1 MSLFKACDWW
11 STICGADEEFDRGS
25 LAIANIDN
33 STEKSD
39 KIITGSLS
47 GILRIYIPQPIKQ
60 EDGSYSSF
68 RADDLLLEAQLKAP
82 IIQVAAGILSST
94 SSSLQLAVLHPYK
107 LSVFSI
113 SAVQGSVEHGTQ
125 SKLSLIYEHNLQR
138 HAFSLTI
145 GRFGGIQGKDM
156 ICIYCLDGTLCFFEQ
171 ERFSFSRYL
180 PNSLLP
186 GPTSYILKTDSFIT
200 VNGFSVESYRFQA
213 LASATDDSNENESS
227 GFKGKKVKPEWTYV
241 LEDTALDIAVV
252 EDKASSCLLILV
264 PIYLLK
270 PLLIMF
276 SEHHGYLLIL
286 IVTSN
291 QTLLVY
297 HETQLKWAVQ
307 LMFPPVSI
315 NRAFFTDI
323 KGILTMISEQGNL
336 SCCYL
341 GTEPSLFVSPLSEP
355 KEIDFKEAEEEMNR
369 LKRII
374 KSSNQNLL
382 GTQKLGNEISLSI
395 NVSNLLN
402 NGETSEIGDIEG
414 NSHSPFPSVPVKIN
428 LKCRTVVHDVRLMI
442 HVQLPLKVSQNVF
455 VFGSVIE
462 GSSAVVVVSLQS
474 PYPPPSLKITA
485 HAVFTNSYG
494 APRVIDAAALL
505 PFCVVAKPCP
515 PVKEAD
521 LKITIDINK
530 KPLLLTELFPDLNFD
545 NASYPGGAL
554 GIEFFSGSIVSIL
567 PSKNAQR
574 YRLQSDQLPVLWL
587 AVAELVR
594 RLQHKYRKEAD
605 NSKLQCSFTSV
616 LPLQEYF
623 KVIEDNFTNRQVI
636 HEVEDII
643 AHRSLQFRV
652 VQKRLLTKLKDS
664 TPTPLNNLDTLLE
677 ATHRQIM
684 SITETMDNHMKALE
698 ASSCALSCSTNLI
711 LLLVKLSVDIKE
723 DQFKFL
729 SACFSP
735 QVDLDSHQGWEE
747 KVNVSLIYLL
757 KNCLGKGSNETKFP
771 DAHLE
776 PLKDVSKL
784 KKHITM
790 VLDKIMKNI
799 ELNLGES
806 YVDVSQYNANE
817 SDDMTLPEGM
827 RYVDNTHDRPVS
839 ASAKSMSEDVSN
851 GNVDETDYQLPNE
864 DYATTF
870 DELDDNEEMII

>member
-252 EDKASSCLLILV
+252 EDKASSCLLILGERF
-264 PIYLLK
+264 LTGLNSHGS
-270 PLLIMF
+270 LNF
-276 SEHHGYLLIL
+276 SKKLSFTPRCFTCYREEHHGYLLIL

-806 YVDVSQYNANE
+806 YVD
-817 SDDMTLPEGM
+817 
-827 RYVDNTHDRPVS
+827 
-839 ASAKSMSEDVSN
+839 